1 MLSKFK
7 NLLSASLILIL
18 LSGYASLLYA
28 AEINS
33 PFDETIRILERW
45 TSAHWGRDC
54 YVWIV
59 HYPMEIAEPW
69 ASSEALK
76 VGMSESEAEAYKN
89 KFISDLKLDEAETF
103 LLNIYSF
110 GTRPVNISPIA
121 ENISLITSSGERVKP
136 TRYDSSLDYVSSG
149 IVQGLI
155 FFPKQS
161 NQDYAIAIK
170 GLGVHDERVFSFSTP
185 NYNYNYIPAGNIQA
199 QEQNASEPEIIV
211 VDIPKANANN
221 KANANKNNI
230 NKKVVKVNNNK
241 QPERRTVERVNETE
255 NYTPQA
261 PQARREVPPLFA
273 EESKDMSDFVKT
285 AREPKALKQAK
296 ANSPSNNNS
305 KPLSS
310 HNANIVNSNNNSE
323 NSYVSR
329 EYVLK
334 NFLRLWSE
342 NKPAEMY
349 DMLAESSKK
358 LISRENFAKE
368 IAKSSDF
375 RAMLKGEYKINWIG
389 EERAK
394 IVGDKKVLMFKTL
407 VSRTFGVVRE
417 NSSWKIVW

>member
-59 HYPMEIAEPW
+59 HYPAEIAEPW
-69 ASSEALK
+69 SSSEALK
-76 VGMSESEAEAYKN
+76 VGMSESEAENYKN

-185 NYNYNYIPAGNIQA
+185 NYIPPVNAQA
-199 QEQNASEPEIIV
+199 QEPDASEPEIIV
-211 VDIPKANANN
+211 VDIPKANN
-221 KANANKNNI
+221 KANANKNNNN
-230 NKKVVKVNNNK
+230 NKRAVKVNNNK

-349 DMLAESSKK
+349 EMLAESSKK

-375 RAMLKGEYKINWIG
+375 RAMLKGEYRINWIG

-407 VSRTFGVVRE
+407 VSRTLGVVRE

>member
-1 MLSKFK
+1 
-7 NLLSASLILIL
+7 
-18 LSGYASLLYA
+18 
-28 AEINS
+28 
-33 PFDETIRILERW
+33 
-45 TSAHWGRDC
+45 
-54 YVWIV
+54 
-59 HYPMEIAEPW
+59 
-69 ASSEALK
+69 
-76 VGMSESEAEAYKN
+76 
-89 KFISDLKLDEAETF
+89 
-103 LLNIYSF
+103 
-110 GTRPVNISPIA
+110 
-121 ENISLITSSGERVKP
+121 
-136 TRYDSSLDYVSSG
+136 
-149 IVQGLI
+149 
-155 FFPKQS
+155 
-161 NQDYAIAIK
+161 
-170 GLGVHDERVFSFSTP
+170 
-185 NYNYNYIPAGNIQA
+185 
-199 QEQNASEPEIIV
+199 
-211 VDIPKANANN
+211 
-221 KANANKNNI
+221 I

-296 ANSPSNNNS
+296 ANSPSNNNNSNNNS

-407 VSRTFGVVRE
+407 VSRTLGVVRE

>member
-76 VGMSESEAEAYKN
+76 VGMSESEAENYKN

-155 FFPKQS
+155 FFP
-161 NQDYAIAIK
+161 
-170 GLGVHDERVFSFSTP
+170 
-185 NYNYNYIPAGNIQA
+185 
-199 QEQNASEPEIIV
+199 
-211 VDIPKANANN
+211 
-221 KANANKNNI
+221 
-230 NKKVVKVNNNK
+230 
-241 QPERRTVERVNETE
+241 
-255 NYTPQA
+255 
-261 PQARREVPPLFA
+261 
-273 EESKDMSDFVKT
+273 
-285 AREPKALKQAK
+285 
-296 ANSPSNNNS
+296 
-305 KPLSS
+305 
-310 HNANIVNSNNNSE
+310 
-323 NSYVSR
+323 
-329 EYVLK
+329 
-334 NFLRLWSE
+334 
-342 NKPAEMY
+342 
-349 DMLAESSKK
+349 
-358 LISRENFAKE
+358 
-368 IAKSSDF
+368 
-375 RAMLKGEYKINWIG
+375 
-389 EERAK
+389 
-394 IVGDKKVLMFKTL
+394 
-407 VSRTFGVVRE
+407 
-417 NSSWKIVW
+417 

>member
-1 MLSKFK
+1 M
-7 NLLSASLILIL
+7 
-18 LSGYASLLYA
+18 
-28 AEINS
+28 
-33 PFDETIRILERW
+33 
-45 TSAHWGRDC
+45 
-54 YVWIV
+54 
-59 HYPMEIAEPW
+59 
-69 ASSEALK
+69 
-76 VGMSESEAEAYKN
+76 
-89 KFISDLKLDEAETF
+89 
-103 LLNIYSF
+103 
-110 GTRPVNISPIA
+110 
-121 ENISLITSSGERVKP
+121 
-136 TRYDSSLDYVSSG
+136 
-149 IVQGLI
+149 
-155 FFPKQS
+155 
-161 NQDYAIAIK
+161 
-170 GLGVHDERVFSFSTP
+170 FSFSTP
-185 NYNYNYIPAGNIQA
+185 NYNYIPAGNIQA

-241 QPERRTVERVNETE
+241 QPERRTVERVNEAE
-255 NYTPQA
+255 PQVQVS
-261 PQARREVPPLFA
+261 QARREVPPLFA

-349 DMLAESSKK
+349 EMLAESSKK